1 MPTRIQA
8 GLGILSFS
16 FLSYSLI
23 FCERFARFCELKR
36 ERKICLQKRAN
47 SSCLSF
53 VMSNLSDSNRS
64 QSLICHEQPEQIAHG
79 RSFGKSDVSELLK
92 LLSRICDFERNVHFL
107 RAIPLHASLANHSHS
122 SSLKGA
128 HSCSFVKSDQV
139 NCSRSLFEMSDFEQK
154 SEEEMSEWANERIPT
169 LKTGY
174 WLSWFSWKF
183 IYFFIFF
190 FVPRVKEGPL
200 SDPSLLL
207 YVQSNPSSCDRSQV
221 SYQWAKHI
229 PIILK

>member
-1 MPTRIQA
+1 MKCRLEYRQ
-8 GLGILSFS
+8 GWEFSLSLFWAIRS
-16 FLSYSLI
+16 FFQF

-36 ERKICLQKRAN
+36 ERKICLRKRAN

-154 SEEEMSEWANERIPT
+154 SEEQMSEWANPNPENRLLIE
-169 LKTGY
+169 LVF
-174 WLSWFSWKF
+174 LE
-183 IYFFIFF
+183 IYIFF
-190 FVPRVKEGPL
+190 YILF
-200 SDPSLLL
+200 
-207 YVQSNPSSCDRSQV
+207 CSQG
-221 SYQWAKHI
+221 
-229 PIILK
+229 